1 MNLIA
6 AAGEVIEI
14 ETHVVELPWW
24 TLPPLV
30 AILVVLLLYLRGATE
45 RDNPMPLHFT
55 NRDLLK

>member
-30 AILVVLLLYLRGATE
+30 AILVVLLLYLR
-45 RDNPMPLHFT
+45 R
-55 NRDLLK
+55 NRKG